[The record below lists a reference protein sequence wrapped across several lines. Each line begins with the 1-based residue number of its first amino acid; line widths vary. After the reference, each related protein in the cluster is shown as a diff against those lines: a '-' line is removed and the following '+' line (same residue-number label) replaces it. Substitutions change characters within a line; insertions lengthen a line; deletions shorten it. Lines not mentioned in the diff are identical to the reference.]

1 MTKYIIRRLLLI
13 IPLVFSIT
21 TILFFVLKLIPGDPL
36 AFLDQQSTFSLTE
49 EQREQK
55 MEALGLN
62 DPLYEQYFRYIG
74 DLILRGDMGRS
85 VRTNNPV
92 RYEILTRLPD
102 TIVLTLSSLVIVA
115 FLALPL
121 GMIAALRR
129 GRWQDS
135 IAMVLSLF
143 FVSMP
148 AFWFGLILLLIFGL
162 WLDLLPTVGQGRT
175 FTGYVE
181 SLILPA
187 TTLSLILIGI
197 TTRMVRSSMLEV
209 LNRDYV
215 RTARAKGVANSR
227 VIFRHALPNALIP
240 VLTVFAGQLAGLL
253 GGVVVIER
261 IFSWPGIGEVLVSA
275 VFNRDYLVVTGVT
288 LTFSML
294 VILVYLLLDIAYAF
308 VDPRVRLE

>member
-1 MTKYIIRRLLLI
+1 MTKYIFRRLLLI
-13 IPLVFSIT
+13 IPLVLSIT

-36 AFLDQQSTFSLTE
+36 AFLAQQSTFNLTQE
-49 EQREQK
+49 MRDQK

-62 DPLYEQYFRYIG
+62 DPLIEQYLRYMG
-74 DLILRGDMGRS
+74 DLILRGDMGKS
-85 VRTNNPV
+85 VSNNTPV
-92 RYEILTRLPD
+92 SYEIRTRLPD
-102 TIVLTLSSLVIVA
+102 TIVLTLSALAIVA

-121 GMIAALRR
+121 GMVAALKR
-129 GRWQDS
+129 GRWQDTV
-135 IAMVLSLF
+135 AMVLSLF

-148 AFWFGLILLLIFGL
+148 AFWFGLMLLLIFGL
-162 WLDLLPTVGQGRT
+162 WLDLLPTTGQGRSLPD
-175 FTGYVE
+175 YLQ

-215 RTARAKGVANSR
+215 RTARAKGVPNSR
-227 VIFRHALPNALIP
+227 VIFGHAFPNALIP

-253 GGVVVIER
+253 GGAVVIER
-261 IFSWPGIGEVLVSA
+261 IFGWPGIGHLLVDG

-288 LTFSML
+288 LTFSL
-294 VILVYLLLDIAYAF
+294 IVILVYLLLDIAYAF
-308 VDPRVRLE
+308 IDPRVRLE

>member
-1 MTKYIIRRLLLI
+1 MTKYIFRRLLLI
-13 IPLVFSIT
+13 IPLVLSIT

-36 AFLDQQSTFSLTE
+36 AFLAQQSTFNLTQE
-49 EQREQK
+49 MRDQK

-62 DPLYEQYFRYIG
+62 DPLIEQYLRYMG
-74 DLILRGDMGRS
+74 DLILRGDMGKS
-85 VRTNNPV
+85 VSNNTPV
-92 RYEILTRLPD
+92 SYEIRTRLPD
-102 TIVLTLSSLVIVA
+102 TIVLTLSALIIVA

-121 GMIAALRR
+121 GMVAALKR
-129 GRWQDS
+129 GRWQDTV
-135 IAMVLSLF
+135 AMVLSLF

-148 AFWFGLILLLIFGL
+148 AFWFGLMLLLIFGL
-162 WLDLLPTVGQGRT
+162 WLDLLPTTGQGRSLPD
-175 FTGYVE
+175 YLQ

-215 RTARAKGVANSR
+215 RTARAKGVPNSR
-227 VIFRHALPNALIP
+227 VIFGHAFPNALIP

-253 GGVVVIER
+253 GGAVVIER
-261 IFSWPGIGEVLVSA
+261 IFGWPGIGHLLVDG

-288 LTFSML
+288 LTFSL
-294 VILVYLLLDIAYAF
+294 IVILVYLLLDIAYAF
-308 VDPRVRLE
+308 IDPRVRLE

>member
-1 MTKYIIRRLLLI
+1 MTKYILRRLLLL

-36 AFLDQQSTFSLTE
+36 SFLEQQSTFSLTE
-49 EQREQK
+49 AQREQK

-62 DPLYEQYFRYIG
+62 DPLHEQYIRYMS
-74 DLILRGDMGRS
+74 DLLLRGDMGRS

-92 RYEILTRLPD
+92 SYEILTRLPD
-102 TIVLTLSSLVIVA
+102 TIVLTLSALAIVA
-115 FLALPL
+115 FLSLPL
-121 GMIAALRR
+121 GVLAALQR
-129 GRWQDS
+129 GRMLDR
-135 IAMVLSLF
+135 IVMFLALF

-148 AFWFGLILLLIFGL
+148 AFFFGLILLLIFAL
-162 WLDLLPTVGQGRT
+162 ELDLFPSLGQGRT
-175 FTGYVE
+175 FTGYVH

-187 TTLSLILIGI
+187 TTLSLILIGV

-209 LNRDYV
+209 LSRDYV
-215 RTARAKGVANSR
+215 RTARAKGVHWTR
-227 VIFRHALPNALIP
+227 VVFRHALPNALIP
-240 VLTVFAGQLAGLL
+240 VLTIYAGQLSGLL
-253 GGVVVIER
+253 GGAVVIER

-275 VFNRDYLVVTGVT
+275 IFNRDYLVVTGVT

>member
-1 MTKYIIRRLLLI
+1 MTKYILRRLLLI

-36 AFLDQQSTFSLTE
+36 AFLEQQSTFSLTE
-49 EQREQK
+49 EQREAK

-62 DPLYEQYFRYIG
+62 DPLHEQYIRYMT

-92 RYEILTRLPD
+92 TYEILTRLPD

-115 FLALPL
+115 FLAIPL
-121 GMIAALRR
+121 GMFAALRR

-135 IAMVLSLF
+135 LAMVMALF

-175 FTGYVE
+175 FTGYIE

-197 TTRMVRSSMLEV
+197 TTRVVRTSMLEV
-209 LNRDYV
+209 LSRDYV
-215 RTARAKGVANSR
+215 RTARAKGVHRTR
-227 VIFRHALPNALIP
+227 VVVGHALPNALIP
-240 VLTVFAGQLAGLL
+240 VLTVFAGQLSGLL
-253 GGVVVIER
+253 GGAVVIER

-288 LTFSML
+288 LTFSVV
-294 VILVYLLLDIAYAF
+294 VIFVYLLLDIAYAF